1 VASGSRSAWRSRKQ
15 RSGLARVAVQLIAP
29 VALGLLIG
37 GVLAYQA
44 GSTNDAVHPVPLG
57 AVPSP
62 TPSFGR
68 PSASAATASAATAS
82 AATASAASATIPAA
96 TTTTDVNCGII
107 VPANPLSARRL
118 GTLYELTGDDVIS
131 PQEMTPAES
140 GCTLATQ

>member
-1 VASGSRSAWRSRKQ
+1 VHGGRPSAWRHRTQ
-15 RSGLARVAVQLIAP
+15 RSGWARVAAQLVAP

-68 PSASAATASAATAS
+68 PSASPAAASAAAMMTHGHCGVIV
-82 AATASAASATIPAA
+82 AAYPT
-96 TTTTDVNCGII
+96 G
-107 VPANPLSARRL
+107 ARRL
-118 GTLYELTGDDVIS
+118 ATVYQLTADDAGRVGVHMS
-131 PQEMTPAES
+131 SAVQQT
-140 GCTLATQ
+140 ATANAPGRC